1 MLLYFGE
8 MIPNLSSHFLKT
20 IFKRNYLFVRQYAT
34 TKSYKLLFFG
44 SDGIALSSL
53 RKINEFR
60 KKENHLIDRLD
71 LVTTNTKHKTDILK
85 YAEEENINT
94 VPWPLDNLKP
104 AEYDLGLIV
113 AFGHLIKEDLLN
125 KFPLGMVNV
134 HPSLLPRWRGAAP
147 IIHTLLHGDQVTGV
161 TLMKIKADIFDVGE
175 IISQIR
181 VPVSE
186 DIKLP
191 ELTEQLSEYGAEML
205 VECIR
210 SLPTSLENAQ
220 PQSSEGVTYAK
231 KIHKSISEV
240 RWSTMSA
247 VEVYN
252 LYRAIYGVYPL
263 TTTFKDKRMKLF
275 EAFLNDNSID
285 HSDKPIGTIEY
296 CDKTKAIRILCKD
309 RRYIYFRSLRIVGKR
324 QISALDFYNGYIK
337 NIPTDKR
344 ECTVFRN
351 Q

>member
-1 MLLYFGE
+1 
-8 MIPNLSSHFLKT
+8 MIPNLSSHLIKIVF
-20 IFKRNYLFVRQYAT
+20 IRNNLFVKHYSIA
-34 TKSYKLLFFG
+34 KSYKLLFFG

-53 RKINEFR
+53 RKINDLR

-71 LVTTNTKHKTDILK
+71 LVTTSSKHKTEIIK
-85 YAEEENINT
+85 YAESENINT
-94 VPWPLDNLKP
+94 IPWPLHSLR
-104 AEYDLGLIV
+104 AGEYDLGLIV

-175 IISQIR
+175 IISQIK
-181 VPVSE
+181 VPVAK

-205 VECIR
+205 VDCIKT
-210 SLPTSLENAQ
+210 LPASLENAH
-220 PQSSEGVTYAK
+220 PQSTEGVTYAK
-231 KIHKSISEV
+231 KIHKNISEV
-240 RWSTMSA
+240 RWAEMSS

-252 LYRAIYGVYPL
+252 LYRAIYGLYPL
-263 TTTFKDKRMKLF
+263 TTTFKDKQMKLF
-275 EAFLNDNSID
+275 DAFIHEAEKVD
-285 HSDKPIGTIEY
+285 HSQKPVGTLEY
-296 CDKTKAIRILCKD
+296 SETTNAIRILCKD
-309 RRYIYFRSLRIVGKR
+309 RRYIYFKSLRIVGKR
-324 QISALDFYNGYIK
+324 QISALDFYNGYIR
-337 NIPTDKR
+337 NVPGDKR
-344 ECTVFRN
+344 ECTVSRN